1 MIVRTR
7 YYTNTK
13 LIKEEFEVID
23 VEDFADTVTSYFS
36 RTSRDDKHYINNL
49 PNGIEIRDYDKDE
62 LVEDYQILN
71 FDSELKD

>member
-23 VEDFADTVTSYFS
+23 VEDFADTINCYFS
-36 RTSRDDKHYINNL
+36 RTSRDENHYINNL

-71 FDSELKD
+71 FDNELKD